1 MNYMEKN
8 IFSSKLIGLRRKNQ
22 LSQAALANKLFVT
35 RQSISKWENGES
47 EPGIDKLISI
57 SEIFNTSLDN
67 LIMGNKSDKDKL
79 VSINHLNKS
88 YDNQVLNDLSL
99 DVYDNERIAL
109 LGLNGS
115 GKTTMISIMTG
126 LKKADSGNVK
136 FSFNKKK
143 GLKLMPQNDVLIND
157 MKVIELIKLTQLLN
171 KVKNNNH
178 VESLVKEFNFSELMD
193 HYVGS
198 LSGGQKRRLSL
209 LLSLMAPSKLLVL
222 DEPTVGMDLET
233 IDILWHHLEHVTGS
247 ILMVTHDF
255 NQIDKFFSRVLLLK
269 DGKIESDMNVDKIHS
284 HNQTVEQ
291 WYRANNGGL
300 NHD

>member
-1 MNYMEKN
+1 MEKN
-8 IFSSKLIGLRRKNQ
+8 IFSRKLIDLRRKNQ
-22 LSQAALANKLFVT
+22 LSQAGLANKLFVT

-47 EPGIDKLISI
+47 EPSIDKLINL

-67 LIMGNKSDKDKL
+67 LIMGNMSDKDKL
-79 VSINHLNKS
+79 VSISHINKS

-99 DVYDNERIAL
+99 DIYDNERIAL

-115 GKTTMISIMTG
+115 GKTTMISIMSG
-126 LKKADSGNVK
+126 LKNADSGDVK
-136 FSFNKKK
+136 FNFNKKK

-157 MKVIELIKLTQLLN
+157 MKVRELLKLTQLLN
-171 KVKNNNH
+171 KVKDNNH
-178 VESLVKEFNFSELMD
+178 IESLVKEFNFTELMD

-209 LLSLMAPSKLLVL
+209 LLSLMSPSKLLVL

-233 IDILWHHLEHVTGS
+233 IDILWNHLEHVTGS

-255 NQIDKFFSRVLLLK
+255 NQIDKFFSRILLLK
-269 DGKIESDMNVDKIHS
+269 DGRIENDMSVDKIHS

>member
-1 MNYMEKN
+1 
-8 IFSSKLIGLRRKNQ
+8 
-22 LSQAALANKLFVT
+22 
-35 RQSISKWENGES
+35 
-47 EPGIDKLISI
+47 
-57 SEIFNTSLDN
+57 
-67 LIMGNKSDKDKL
+67 MGNKSDKDKL

-99 DVYDNERIAL
+99 DIYDNERIAL

-136 FSFNKKK
+136 FNFNKKK

-233 IDILWHHLEHVTGS
+233 IDILWNHLEHVTGS

-284 HNQTVEQ
+284 HNQNVEQ

>member
-1 MNYMEKN
+1 MEKN
-8 IFSSKLIGLRRKNQ
+8 IFSRKLIDLRRKNQ
-22 LSQAALANKLFVT
+22 LSQAGLANKLFVT

-47 EPGIDKLISI
+47 EPSIDKLINL

-67 LIMGNKSDKDKL
+67 LIMGNMSDKDKL
-79 VSINHLNKS
+79 VSISHINKS
-88 YDNQVLNDLSL
+88 YENQVLNDLSL
-99 DVYDNERIAL
+99 DIYNNERIAL

-115 GKTTMISIMTG
+115 GKTTTISIMSG
-126 LKKADSGNVK
+126 LKNADSGDVK
-136 FSFNKKK
+136 FNFNKKK

-157 MKVIELIKLTQLLN
+157 MKVRELLKLTQLLN
-171 KVKNNNH
+171 KVKDNNH
-178 VESLVKEFNFSELMD
+178 IKSLVKEFNFTELMN

-209 LLSLMAPSKLLVL
+209 LLSLMSPSKLLVL

-233 IDILWHHLEHVTGS
+233 IDILWNHLEHVTGS

-255 NQIDKFFSRVLLLK
+255 NQIDKFFSRILLLK
-269 DGKIESDMNVDKIHS
+269 DGRIENDMSVDKIHS

-291 WYRANNGGL
+291 WYRTNNGGL

>member
-1 MNYMEKN
+1 MEKN
-8 IFSSKLIGLRRKNQ
+8 IFSRKLIDLRRKNQ
-22 LSQAALANKLFVT
+22 LSQAGLANKLFVT

-47 EPGIDKLISI
+47 EPSIDKLISI
-57 SEIFNTSLDN
+57 TEIFNTSLDN
-67 LIMGNKSDKDKL
+67 LIMGNMSDKDKL
-79 VSINHLNKS
+79 VSISHINKS
-88 YDNQVLNDLSL
+88 YDSQVLNDLSL
-99 DVYDNERIAL
+99 DIYDNERIAL

-126 LKKADSGNVK
+126 LKNADSGDVK

-143 GLKLMPQNDVLIND
+143 GLKVMPQNDVLIND
-157 MKVIELIKLTQLLN
+157 MKVSELLKLTQLLN
-171 KVKNNNH
+171 KVKDNNH
-178 VESLVKEFNFSELMD
+178 IESLVNEFNVTELME

-209 LLSLMAPSKLLVL
+209 LLSLMSPSKLLVL

-233 IDILWHHLEHVTGS
+233 IDILWNHLEHVTGS

-269 DGKIESDMNVDKIHS
+269 DGRIENDMSVDKIHS

-291 WYRANNGGL
+291 WYRTNNGGL

>member
-1 MNYMEKN
+1 MEKN

-47 EPGIDKLISI
+47 EPSIDKLISI
-57 SEIFNTSLDN
+57 SEIFNTILDN

-99 DVYDNERIAL
+99 DIYDNERIAL

-136 FSFNKKK
+136 FNFNKKK

-233 IDILWHHLEHVTGS
+233 IDILWNHLEHVTGS

-284 HNQTVEQ
+284 HNQNVEQ

>member
-1 MNYMEKN
+1 MEKN
-8 IFSSKLIGLRRKNQ
+8 IFSRKLIYLRRKNQ
-22 LSQAALANKLFVT
+22 LSQAWLANKLFVT
-35 RQSISKWENGES
+35 RQSISKWENCES
-47 EPGIDKLISI
+47 EPSIDKLISI
-57 SEIFNTSLDN
+57 AEIFNTSLDN
-67 LIMGNKSDKDKL
+67 LIMGNMSDKDKL
-79 VSINHLNKS
+79 VSISHINKS
-88 YDNQVLNDLSL
+88 YDNQVLNNLSL
-99 DVYDNERIAL
+99 EIYDNERIAL

-115 GKTTMISIMTG
+115 GKTTMISIMVG
-126 LKKADSGNVK
+126 LKNADSGDVK
-136 FSFNKKK
+136 FSFNQKK

-157 MKVIELIKLTQLLN
+157 MKVSELLKLTQLLN
-171 KVKNNNH
+171 KVKDNNH
-178 VESLVKEFNFSELMD
+178 IESMVKEFNFTELMD

-209 LLSLMAPSKLLVL
+209 LLSLMSPSKLLVL

-233 IDILWHHLEHVTGS
+233 IDILWNHLEHVTGS

-269 DGKIESDMNVDKIHS
+269 DGRIENDMSVDKIHS

-291 WYRANNGGL
+291 WYRTNNGGL

>member
-1 MNYMEKN
+1 MEKN

-47 EPGIDKLISI
+47 EPSIDKLISI

-99 DVYDNERIAL
+99 DIYDNERIAL

-136 FSFNKKK
+136 FNFNKKK

-171 KVKNNNH
+171 KVKNNNY

-233 IDILWHHLEHVTGS
+233 IDILWNHLEHVTGS

-284 HNQTVEQ
+284 HNQNVEQ

>member
-1 MNYMEKN
+1 MEKN
-8 IFSSKLIGLRRKNQ
+8 IFSRKLIDLRRKNQ
-22 LSQAALANKLFVT
+22 LSQAGLANKLFVT

-47 EPGIDKLISI
+47 EPSIDKLINL

-67 LIMGNKSDKDKL
+67 LIMGNMSDKDKL
-79 VSINHLNKS
+79 VSISHINKS
-88 YDNQVLNDLSL
+88 YENQVLNDLSL
-99 DVYDNERIAL
+99 DIYNNERIAL

-115 GKTTMISIMTG
+115 GKTTTISIMSG
-126 LKKADSGNVK
+126 LKNADSGDVK
-136 FSFNKKK
+136 FNFNKKK

-157 MKVIELIKLTQLLN
+157 MKVRELLKLTQLLN
-171 KVKNNNH
+171 KVKDNNH
-178 VESLVKEFNFSELMD
+178 IESLVKEFNFTALMD

-209 LLSLMAPSKLLVL
+209 LLSLMSPSKLLVL

-233 IDILWHHLEHVTGS
+233 IDILWNHLEHVNGS

-255 NQIDKFFSRVLLLK
+255 NQIDKFFSRILLLK
-269 DGKIESDMNVDKIHS
+269 DGRIENDMSVDKIHS

>member
-1 MNYMEKN
+1 MEKN
-8 IFSSKLIGLRRKNQ
+8 IFSRKLIDLRRKNQ
-22 LSQAALANKLFVT
+22 LSQAGLANKLFVT

-47 EPGIDKLISI
+47 EPSIDKLISI
-57 SEIFNTSLDN
+57 AEIFNTSLDN
-67 LIMGNKSDKDKL
+67 LIMGNMSDKDKL
-79 VSINHLNKS
+79 VSISHINKS

-99 DVYDNERIAL
+99 DIYDNERIAL

-115 GKTTMISIMTG
+115 GKTTMISIMVG
-126 LKKADSGNVK
+126 LKNADSGDVK

-157 MKVIELIKLTQLLN
+157 MKVSELLKLTQLLN
-171 KVKNNNH
+171 KVKDNNH
-178 VESLVKEFNFSELMD
+178 IESLVKEFNFTELMD

-209 LLSLMAPSKLLVL
+209 LLSLMSPSKLLVL

-233 IDILWHHLEHVTGS
+233 IDILWNHLEHVTGS

-269 DGKIESDMNVDKIHS
+269 DGRIENDMSVDKIHS

>member
-1 MNYMEKN
+1 MEKN
-8 IFSSKLIGLRRKNQ
+8 IFSRKLIDLRRKNQ
-22 LSQAALANKLFVT
+22 LSQAGLANKLFVT

-47 EPGIDKLISI
+47 EPSIDKLISI
-57 SEIFNTSLDN
+57 AEIFNTSLDN
-67 LIMGNKSDKDKL
+67 LIMGNMSDKDKL
-79 VSINHLNKS
+79 VSISHINKS

-99 DVYDNERIAL
+99 DIYDNERIAL

-126 LKKADSGNVK
+126 LKNADSGDVK
-136 FSFNKKK
+136 FNFNKKK

-157 MKVIELIKLTQLLN
+157 MKVRELLKLTQLLN
-171 KVKNNNH
+171 KVKDNNH
-178 VESLVKEFNFSELMD
+178 IKSLVKEFNFTELMN

-209 LLSLMAPSKLLVL
+209 LLSLMSPSKLLVL

-233 IDILWHHLEHVTGS
+233 IDILWNHLEHVTGS

-255 NQIDKFFSRVLLLK
+255 NQIDKFFSRILLLK
-269 DGKIESDMNVDKIHS
+269 DGRIENDMSVDKIHS

-291 WYRANNGGL
+291 WYRTNNGGL

>member
-47 EPGIDKLISI
+47 EPSIDKLISI

-67 LIMGNKSDKDKL
+67 LIMGSKSDKDKL
-79 VSINHLNKS
+79 VSIKHLNKS

-99 DVYDNERIAL
+99 DIYDNERIAL

-157 MKVIELIKLTQLLN
+157 MKVI
-171 KVKNNNH
+171 
-178 VESLVKEFNFSELMD
+178 ELMD

>member
-1 MNYMEKN
+1 MEKN
-8 IFSSKLIGLRRKNQ
+8 IFSRKLIDLRRKNQ
-22 LSQAALANKLFVT
+22 LSQAGLANKLFVT

-47 EPGIDKLISI
+47 EPSIDKLISI
-57 SEIFNTSLDN
+57 TEIFNTSLDN
-67 LIMGNKSDKDKL
+67 LIMGNMTDKDKL
-79 VSINHLNKS
+79 VSISHINKS

-99 DVYDNERIAL
+99 NIYDNERIAL

-115 GKTTMISIMTG
+115 GKTTMISIMVG
-126 LKKADSGNVK
+126 LKNADSGDVK

-157 MKVIELIKLTQLLN
+157 MKVSELLKLTQLLN
-171 KVKNNNH
+171 KVKDNNH
-178 VESLVKEFNFSELMD
+178 IESLVKEFNFTELMD

-209 LLSLMAPSKLLVL
+209 LLSLMSPSKLLVL

-233 IDILWHHLEHVTGS
+233 IDILWNNLEHVTGS

-255 NQIDKFFSRVLLLK
+255 NQIDKFFSRVVLLK
-269 DGKIESDMNVDKIHS
+269 DGRIENDMSVDKIHS

-291 WYRANNGGL
+291 WYRTNNGGL

>member
-1 MNYMEKN
+1 MEKN
-8 IFSSKLIGLRRKNQ
+8 IFSRKLIDLRRKNQ
-22 LSQAALANKLFVT
+22 LSQAGLANKLFVT

-47 EPGIDKLISI
+47 EPSIDKLISI
-57 SEIFNTSLDN
+57 TEIFNTSLDN
-67 LIMGNKSDKDKL
+67 LIMGNMSDKDKL
-79 VSINHLNKS
+79 VSISHINKS
-88 YDNQVLNDLSL
+88 YDNPVLNDLSL
-99 DVYDNERIAL
+99 DIYDNERIAL

-115 GKTTMISIMTG
+115 GKTTMISIMVG
-126 LKKADSGNVK
+126 LKNADSGDVK

-157 MKVIELIKLTQLLN
+157 MKVSELLKLTQLLN

-178 VESLVKEFNFSELMD
+178 IESLVKEFNFTELMD

-209 LLSLMAPSKLLVL
+209 LLSLMSPSNLLVL

-233 IDILWHHLEHVTGS
+233 IDILWNHLEHVTGS

-269 DGKIESDMNVDKIHS
+269 DGRIENDMSVDKIHS

>member
-47 EPGIDKLISI
+47 EPSIDKLISI

-99 DVYDNERIAL
+99 DIYDNERIAL

-136 FSFNKKK
+136 FNFNKKK

-233 IDILWHHLEHVTGS
+233 IDILWNHLEHVTGS

-284 HNQTVEQ
+284 HNQNVEQ

>member
-1 MNYMEKN
+1 MEKN
-8 IFSSKLIGLRRKNQ
+8 IFSRKLIDLRRKNQ
-22 LSQAALANKLFVT
+22 LSQAGLANKLFVT

-47 EPGIDKLISI
+47 EPSIDKLISI
-57 SEIFNTSLDN
+57 AEIFNTSLDN
-67 LIMGNKSDKDKL
+67 LIIGNMLDKGKL
-79 VSINHLNKS
+79 VSISHINKS
-88 YDNQVLNDLSL
+88 YDNQVLNNLSL
-99 DVYDNERIAL
+99 DIYDNERIAL

-115 GKTTMISIMTG
+115 GKTTMISIMVG
-126 LKKADSGNVK
+126 LKNADSGDVK

-157 MKVIELIKLTQLLN
+157 MKVSELLKLTQLLN
-171 KVKNNNH
+171 KVKDNNH
-178 VESLVKEFNFSELMD
+178 IESLVKESNFTELTD

-209 LLSLMAPSKLLVL
+209 LLSLMSPSKLLVL

-233 IDILWHHLEHVTGS
+233 IDILWNHLEHVTGS

-269 DGKIESDMNVDKIHS
+269 DGRIENDMSVDKIHS

-291 WYRANNGGL
+291 WYRTNNGGL

>member
-1 MNYMEKN
+1 MEKN

-47 EPGIDKLISI
+47 EPSIDKLISI

-67 LIMGNKSDKDKL
+67 LIMGSKSDKDKL
-79 VSINHLNKS
+79 VSIKHLNKS

-99 DVYDNERIAL
+99 DIYDNERIAL

-136 FSFNKKK
+136 FNFNKKK

-233 IDILWHHLEHVTGS
+233 IDILWNHLEHVTGS

-284 HNQTVEQ
+284 HNQNVEQ

>member
-1 MNYMEKN
+1 MKKN
-8 IFSSKLIGLRRKNQ
+8 IFSRKLIDLRRKNQ
-22 LSQAALANKLFVT
+22 LSQAGLANKLFVT

-47 EPGIDKLISI
+47 EPSIDKLINL

-67 LIMGNKSDKDKL
+67 LIMGNMSDKDKL
-79 VSINHLNKS
+79 VSISHINKL

-99 DVYDNERIAL
+99 DIYDNERIAL

-115 GKTTMISIMTG
+115 GKTTMISIMSG
-126 LKKADSGNVK
+126 LKNADSGDVK
-136 FSFNKKK
+136 FNFNKKK

-157 MKVIELIKLTQLLN
+157 MKVRELLKLTQLLN
-171 KVKNNNH
+171 KVKDNNH
-178 VESLVKEFNFSELMD
+178 IESLVKEFNFTELMD

-209 LLSLMAPSKLLVL
+209 LLSLMSPSKLLVL

-233 IDILWHHLEHVTGS
+233 IDILWNHLEHVTGS

-255 NQIDKFFSRVLLLK
+255 NQIDKFFSRILLLK
-269 DGKIESDMNVDKIHS
+269 DGRIENDMSVDKIHS

>member
-1 MNYMEKN
+1 MEKN

-47 EPGIDKLISI
+47 EPSIDKLISI

-88 YDNQVLNDLSL
+88 YDNQVLDDLSL
-99 DVYDNERIAL
+99 DIYDNERIAL

-126 LKKADSGNVK
+126 LKNADSGNVK

-178 VESLVKEFNFSELMD
+178 VESLLKEFNFSELMD

-233 IDILWHHLEHVTGS
+233 IDILWNHLEHVTGS

-269 DGKIESDMNVDKIHS
+269 DGKIESDMYVDKIHS
-284 HNQTVEQ
+284 HNQNVEQ

>member
-1 MNYMEKN
+1 MEKN
-8 IFSSKLIGLRRKNQ
+8 IFSRKLIDLRRKNQ
-22 LSQAALANKLFVT
+22 LSQAGLANKLFVT

-47 EPGIDKLISI
+47 EPSIDKLISI
-57 SEIFNTSLDN
+57 AEIFNTSLDN
-67 LIMGNKSDKDKL
+67 LIMGNMSDKDKL
-79 VSINHLNKS
+79 VSISHINKS

-99 DVYDNERIAL
+99 DIYDNERIAL

-115 GKTTMISIMTG
+115 GKTTMISIMVG
-126 LKKADSGNVK
+126 LKNADSGDVK

-157 MKVIELIKLTQLLN
+157 MKVSELLKLTQLLN

-178 VESLVKEFNFSELMD
+178 IESLVKEFNFTELMD

-209 LLSLMAPSKLLVL
+209 LLSLMSPSKLLVL

-233 IDILWHHLEHVTGS
+233 IDILWNHLEHVTGS

-269 DGKIESDMNVDKIHS
+269 DGRIENDMSVDKIHS

-291 WYRANNGGL
+291 WYRTNNGGL

>member
-1 MNYMEKN
+1 MEKN
-8 IFSSKLIGLRRKNQ
+8 IFSRKLIDLRRKNQ
-22 LSQAALANKLFVT
+22 LSQAGLANKLFVT

-47 EPGIDKLISI
+47 EPSIDKLISI
-57 SEIFNTSLDN
+57 TEIFNTSLDN
-67 LIMGNKSDKDKL
+67 LIMGNMTDKDKL
-79 VSINHLNKS
+79 VSISHINKS

-99 DVYDNERIAL
+99 NIYDNERIAL

-115 GKTTMISIMTG
+115 GKTTMISIMVG
-126 LKKADSGNVK
+126 LKNADSGDVK

-157 MKVIELIKLTQLLN
+157 MKVSELLKLTQLLN
-171 KVKNNNH
+171 KVKDNNH
-178 VESLVKEFNFSELMD
+178 IESLVKEFNFTELMD

-209 LLSLMAPSKLLVL
+209 LLSLMSPSKLLVL

-233 IDILWHHLEHVTGS
+233 IDILWNHLEHVTGS

-255 NQIDKFFSRVLLLK
+255 NQIDKFFSRVVLLK
-269 DGKIESDMNVDKIHS
+269 DGRIENDMSVDKIHS

-291 WYRANNGGL
+291 WYRTNNGGL

>member
-1 MNYMEKN
+1 MEKN
-8 IFSSKLIGLRRKNQ
+8 IFSRKLIDLRRKNQ
-22 LSQAALANKLFVT
+22 LSQAGLANKLFVT

-47 EPGIDKLISI
+47 EPSIDKLISI
-57 SEIFNTSLDN
+57 AEIFNTSLDN
-67 LIMGNKSDKDKL
+67 LIMGNMSDKDKL
-79 VSINHLNKS
+79 VSISHINKS
-88 YDNQVLNDLSL
+88 YDNKVLNNLSL
-99 DVYDNERIAL
+99 DIYDNERIAL

-115 GKTTMISIMTG
+115 GKTTMISIMVG
-126 LKKADSGNVK
+126 LKNADSGDVK

-157 MKVIELIKLTQLLN
+157 MKVSELLKLTQLLN
-171 KVKNNNH
+171 KVKKNNH
-178 VESLVKEFNFSELMD
+178 TESLVKEFNFTELMD

-209 LLSLMAPSKLLVL
+209 LLSLMSPSKLLVL

-233 IDILWHHLEHVTGS
+233 IDILWNHLEHVTGS

-269 DGKIESDMNVDKIHS
+269 DGRIENDMSVDKIHS

>member
-1 MNYMEKN
+1 MEKN
-8 IFSSKLIGLRRKNQ
+8 IFSRKLIDLRRKNQ
-22 LSQAALANKLFVT
+22 LSQAGLANKLFVT

-47 EPGIDKLISI
+47 EPSIDKLISI
-57 SEIFNTSLDN
+57 AEIFNTSLDN
-67 LIMGNKSDKDKL
+67 LIIGNMLDKGKL
-79 VSINHLNKS
+79 VSISHINKS
-88 YDNQVLNDLSL
+88 YDNQVLNNLSL
-99 DVYDNERIAL
+99 DIYDNERIAL

-115 GKTTMISIMTG
+115 GKTTMISIMVG
-126 LKKADSGNVK
+126 LKNADSGDVK

-157 MKVIELIKLTQLLN
+157 MKVSELLKLTQLLN
-171 KVKNNNH
+171 KVKDNNH
-178 VESLVKEFNFSELMD
+178 IESLVKEFNFTELMD

-209 LLSLMAPSKLLVL
+209 LLSLMSPSKLLVL

-233 IDILWHHLEHVTGS
+233 IDILWNHLEHVTGS

-255 NQIDKFFSRVLLLK
+255 NQIDKFFSRVVLLK
-269 DGKIESDMNVDKIHS
+269 DGRIENDMSVDKIHS

-291 WYRANNGGL
+291 WYRTNNGGL

>member
-1 MNYMEKN
+1 MEKN
-8 IFSSKLIGLRRKNQ
+8 IFSRKLIDLRRKNQ
-22 LSQAALANKLFVT
+22 LSQAGLANKLFVT

-47 EPGIDKLISI
+47 EPSIDKLISI
-57 SEIFNTSLDN
+57 TEIFNTSLDN
-67 LIMGNKSDKDKL
+67 LIMGNMSDKDKL
-79 VSINHLNKS
+79 VSISHINKS
-88 YDNQVLNDLSL
+88 YDSQVLNDLNL
-99 DVYDNERIAL
+99 DIYDNERIAL

-126 LKKADSGNVK
+126 LKNADSGDVK
-136 FSFNKKK
+136 FNFNKKK

-157 MKVIELIKLTQLLN
+157 MKVRELLKLTQLLN
-171 KVKNNNH
+171 KVKDNNH
-178 VESLVKEFNFSELMD
+178 MESLVREFNFTELMD

-233 IDILWHHLEHVTGS
+233 VDILWNHLEHVTGS

-269 DGKIESDMNVDKIHS
+269 DGRIENDMSVDKIHS

>member
-1 MNYMEKN
+1 MEKN
-8 IFSSKLIGLRRKNQ
+8 IFSRKLIDLRRKNQ
-22 LSQAALANKLFVT
+22 LSQAGLANKLFVT

-47 EPGIDKLISI
+47 EPSIDKLISI
-57 SEIFNTSLDN
+57 AEIFNTSLDN
-67 LIMGNKSDKDKL
+67 LIMGNMSDKDKL
-79 VSINHLNKS
+79 VSISHINKS

-99 DVYDNERIAL
+99 DIYDNERIAL

-115 GKTTMISIMTG
+115 GKTTMISIMSG
-126 LKKADSGNVK
+126 LKNADSGDVK
-136 FSFNKKK
+136 FNFNKKK

-157 MKVIELIKLTQLLN
+157 MKVRELLKLTQLLN
-171 KVKNNNH
+171 KVKDNNH
-178 VESLVKEFNFSELMD
+178 IESLVKEFNFTELMD

-209 LLSLMAPSKLLVL
+209 LLSLMSPSKLLVL

-233 IDILWHHLEHVTGS
+233 IDILWNHLEHVTGS

-269 DGKIESDMNVDKIHS
+269 DGRIENDMYVDKIHS

-291 WYRANNGGL
+291 WYRTNNGGL

>member
-1 MNYMEKN
+1 MEKN
-8 IFSSKLIGLRRKNQ
+8 IFSRKLIDLRRKNQ
-22 LSQAALANKLFVT
+22 LSQAGLANKLFVT

-47 EPGIDKLISI
+47 EPSIDKLISI
-57 SEIFNTSLDN
+57 AEIFNTSLDN
-67 LIMGNKSDKDKL
+67 LIMGNMSDKDKL
-79 VSINHLNKS
+79 VSISHINKS

-99 DVYDNERIAL
+99 DIYDNERIAL

-115 GKTTMISIMTG
+115 GKTTMISIMAG
-126 LKKADSGNVK
+126 LKNSDSGDVK
-136 FSFNKKK
+136 FNFNKKK
-143 GLKLMPQNDVLIND
+143 GLKLMPQNNVLIND
-157 MKVIELIKLTQLLN
+157 MKVRELLKLTQLLN
-171 KVKNNNH
+171 KVKDNNH
-178 VESLVKEFNFSELMD
+178 IDSMVKEFNFTELMD

-233 IDILWHHLEHVTGS
+233 IDILWNHLEHVTGS

-269 DGKIESDMNVDKIHS
+269 DGRIENDMSVDKIHS

-291 WYRANNGGL
+291 WYRTNNGGL

>member
-1 MNYMEKN
+1 MEKN
-8 IFSSKLIGLRRKNQ
+8 IFSRKLIDLRRKNQ
-22 LSQAALANKLFVT
+22 LSQAGLANKLFVT

-47 EPGIDKLISI
+47 EPSIDKLISI
-57 SEIFNTSLDN
+57 TEIFNTSLDN
-67 LIMGNKSDKDKL
+67 LIMGNMSDKDKL
-79 VSINHLNKS
+79 VSISHINKS
-88 YDNQVLNDLSL
+88 YDNPVLNDLSL
-99 DVYDNERIAL
+99 DIYDNERIAL

-115 GKTTMISIMTG
+115 GKTTMISIMVG
-126 LKKADSGNVK
+126 LKNADSGDVK

-157 MKVIELIKLTQLLN
+157 MKVSELLKLTQLLN

-178 VESLVKEFNFSELMD
+178 IESLVKEFNFTELMD

-209 LLSLMAPSKLLVL
+209 LLSLMSPSKLLVL

-233 IDILWHHLEHVTGS
+233 IDILWNHLEHVTGS

-269 DGKIESDMNVDKIHS
+269 DGRIENDMSVDKIHS

>member
-1 MNYMEKN
+1 MEKN

-47 EPGIDKLISI
+47 EPSIDKLISI

-99 DVYDNERIAL
+99 DIYDNERIAL

-136 FSFNKKK
+136 FNFNKKK

-233 IDILWHHLEHVTGS
+233 IDILWNHLEHVTGS

-284 HNQTVEQ
+284 HNQNVEQ

>member
-1 MNYMEKN
+1 MEKN

-47 EPGIDKLISI
+47 EPSIDKLISI

-99 DVYDNERIAL
+99 DIYDNERIAL

-136 FSFNKKK
+136 FNFNKKK

-233 IDILWHHLEHVTGS
+233 IDILWNHLEHVTGS

-284 HNQTVEQ
+284 HNQNVEQ

-300 NHD
+300 NHDEFN